1 MERFE
6 GPQWKEGEPGVD
18 EAMPSINMLLK
29 NAIRLQVRTTPGSPS
44 PHRENL
50 VRKILSLASGS
61 IRTRPRWHSG

>member
-1 MERFE
+1 
-6 GPQWKEGEPGVD
+6 
-18 EAMPSINMLLK
+18 MPSINMLLK